1 MESEPPN
8 GGNGGNGG
16 DPPGKGG
23 SAGGSRRAGQN
34 SMDVFGGTEGQAVI
48 VVAVLL
54 YVIQSL
60 TTWASSNCTC

>member
-1 MESEPPN
+1 
-8 GGNGGNGG
+8 
-16 DPPGKGG
+16 
-23 SAGGSRRAGQN
+23 
-34 SMDVFGGTEGQAVI
+34 MDVFGGTEGQAVI